1 MKTLLLNLV
10 LVAGAAA
17 PVMAH
22 EAGGPH
28 THPSAL
34 EIIALVA
41 VIAAMAI
48 LPARLFNARRK

>member
-10 LVAGAAA
+10 LVAGVAV

-22 EAGGPH
+22 DVGGPH

-41 VIAAMAI
+41 IIAAIGI
-48 LPARLFNARRK
+48 LPARLFKGQGK